1 MRERF
6 GHSIGTPDGNIS
18 GKSLQFLFESLIY
31 GPATDN
37 KMTDAAESS
46 PLFRNLQGVINL
58 HRDHR
63 SEGNLFIYIFQRMTT
78 WANRN
83 KMEMALYTPHHHHLT
98 CNIIE
103 RHAEQGTITRFQSQ
117 EITSDAG
124 RVEHSL
130 LLYHHRFGLSR
141 GTTGMNKHPVATVIP
156 F

>member
-6 GHSIGTPDGNIS
+6 GHSVGTPDGNIA

-31 GPATDN
+31 GSATDN
-37 KMTDAAESS
+37 KMPDAAETS
-46 PLFRNLQGVINL
+46 PLFRNLQGIINL

-63 SEGNLFIYIFQRMTT
+63 SEGNLFIYIFQRMPT

-103 RHAEQGTITRFQSQ
+103 RHAEQGTVSRLQSQ
-117 EITSDAG
+117 EITGDAG

-130 LLYHHRFGLSR
+130 LLYHHRLGLSR
-141 GTTGMNKHPVATVIP
+141 GATGMHQHPVATVIP